1 MLIVTRKQ
9 NESIDIDLKDGV
21 DPNLTLREALSTGP
35 IRFTLAHVG
44 SNRVRVAIIAPPTL
58 RIRRSPAADSAD
70 SAAVFAQSGSTSAQ
84 RA

>member
-9 NESIDIDLKDGV
+9 DESIHIDLKDGV
-21 DPNLTLREALSTGP
+21 DPNLTLREAFSAGA

-58 RIRRSPAADSAD
+58 RIRRCPAAACAELKGVRDDGDNPSAHL
-70 SAAVFAQSGSTSAQ
+70 A
-84 RA
+84 